1 MKKKDWKPSVESDI
15 VSGMRSFFSTLLLLN
30 WGLLLVLLLLAAGV
44 IFVEDLIR
52 PEFRPLIFFL
62 YVLIAIFGTFYTS
75 ITIARKVTDPLS
87 LVERKTKEINAGD
100 FGVEL
105 SYPEIRELANLTI
118 SINEMARRLKNQFLD
133 LTVEKEKFN
142 SLLQNLKEGVFA
154 IDGNRKFLFLNRNIP
169 SSIISENSQ
178 FKDIQNSVKNREL
191 LQFIETKIKK
201 GLEGRSEFQEGNH
214 YYNVRIYPI
223 KSNEIIYLYI
233 GVILDITED
242 RQNQLIR
249 EQFFQN
255 ASHELKT
262 PITSIKGYAETLEY
276 RLNLPE
282 NSNEKKF
289 LDAILRNT
297 DRMVRIVE
305 DMLTIS
311 RLENH
316 KTILQSQ
323 SFPIADLIQSV
334 ADSVGV
340 IFSKKNQNLVFDVA
354 PSLLVHADM
363 VLMEHVLVNL
373 ITNASAYSP
382 EGSIVMVKA
391 EETFDRYRIQVI
403 DQGIGISTADSERIF
418 ERFFRV
424 DMNRSRKEG
433 GTGLGLSI
441 VKHIARLHSGEVFV
455 SPNPKGGS
463 IFTFEFPK
471 K

>member
-1 MKKKDWKPSVESDI
+1 
-15 VSGMRSFFSTLLLLN
+15 MRSFFSTLLLLN

-44 IFVEDLIR
+44 IFIEDLIR

-178 FKDIQNSVKNREL
+178 FKDIQKSVKNREL

-276 RLNLPE
+276 KLNLPD

-323 SFPIADLIQSV
+323 SFSIADLIQSV

-354 PSLLVHADM
+354 PSLLIHADM